1 MAISNEN
8 MNKVIN
14 QEVGGQ
20 RAADY
25 LADKLVELERK
36 NVDIQKMDTLLR
48 GYKQLNNTNKNVID
62 AQRVALKEYEYE
74 NLKKAN

>member
-20 RAADY
+20 RSADY